1 MSKKSLR
8 SVLAVA
14 FSAGLVSVA
23 LGALSPEVAGVD
35 GTVAVQSQA
44 RPPADLA
51 WDAAPAKVAGA
62 STAVERGPD
71 LGWDFAP
78 TEKDRA

>member
-23 LGALSPEVAGVD
+23 LGALGTEVAGTD

-51 WDAAPAKVAGA
+51 WDAAPAKLAGA
-62 STAVERGPD
+62 STTVEQGPD
-71 LGWDFAP
+71 MGWDFAP
-78 TEKDRA
+78 TAKDRA

>member
-1 MSKKSLR
+1 M
-8 SVLAVA
+8 AI
-14 FSAGLVSVA
+14 
-23 LGALSPEVAGVD
+23 GALSPEVAGVD

-51 WDAAPAKVAGA
+51 WDSAPAKVAGA
-62 STAVERGPD
+62 STAVGRGPD
-71 LGWDFAP
+71 MGWDFAP